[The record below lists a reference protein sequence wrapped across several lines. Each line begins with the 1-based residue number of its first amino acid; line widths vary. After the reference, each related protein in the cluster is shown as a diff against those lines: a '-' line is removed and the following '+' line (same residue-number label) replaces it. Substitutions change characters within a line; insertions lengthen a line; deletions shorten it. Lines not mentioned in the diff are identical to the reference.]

1 MKPSLNI
8 AAIGAIAGIFTA
20 APLAEASVT
29 ITHTAGGADWTFF
42 YDSSNERFD
51 VVFRSKGAG
60 TVATGLTSPYAG
72 PPGGFGGTSGSQVD
86 YNYDTLQVNVS
97 TAPTVTVKG
106 IDYLVTPASGTSYV
120 NASQPDLGVRVRMRE
135 TDGMGGTN
143 AQFDTFRMSLNWAA
157 STKPTTDAEFILFT
171 TDISG
176 DPTAINF
183 ETAASDLQ
191 HDWPISGHNH
201 WHWGFS
207 APGDYELVFNIQ
219 GLGGLHGDSQGQE
232 ARLSFNVIP
241 EPTTAVLTS
250 AALGLLALRRR
261 RA

>member
-8 AAIGAIAGIFTA
+8 AAIGAITGIFAA

-29 ITHTAGGADWTFF
+29 ITHTAGGADWSFF
-42 YDSSNERFD
+42 YDSSNDRFD

-72 PPGGFGGTSGSQVD
+72 PPGGFGGATGSQAD
-86 YNYDTLQVNVS
+86 YNYGALQVNVS
-97 TAPTVTVKG
+97 AAPTVTVNG
-106 IDYLVTPASGTSYV
+106 IGYLVTPASGTSYAS
-120 NASQPDLGVRVRMRE
+120 ASQPDVGVRVRLLE
-135 TDGMGGTN
+135 TDGVN
-143 AQFDTFRMSLNWAA
+143 PPVNQFDTFRMSLDWAA
-157 STKPTTDAEFILFT
+157 STKPTNAEFILFT
-171 TDISG
+171 TDLNG

-183 ETAASDLQ
+183 ETAAADLQ
-191 HDWPISGHNH
+191 HDWPISGHSH

-207 APGDYELVFNIQ
+207 EPGDYELVFDIQ
-219 GLGGLHGDSQGQE
+219 GLGGLHGDSPTQQ

-241 EPTTAVLTS
+241 EPTTAVLAS